1 MKYLIIGNMVN
12 TLMFAII
19 AYLGHI
25 SSNIKATIIGV
36 VIGGMI
42 AHLICYIT
50 ERKKIEKEN
59 KEFQK
64 KLDESYE
71 RLEKLR
77 KEA

>member
-1 MKYLIIGNMVN
+1 MKYLVIGNMVN

-36 VIGGMI
+36 VIGGML
-42 AHLICYIT
+42 AHIICYIT
-50 ERKKIEKEN
+50 ERKKVDKEN

-64 KLDESYE
+64 KLDESYAKLE
-71 RLEKLR
+71 R
-77 KEA
+77 